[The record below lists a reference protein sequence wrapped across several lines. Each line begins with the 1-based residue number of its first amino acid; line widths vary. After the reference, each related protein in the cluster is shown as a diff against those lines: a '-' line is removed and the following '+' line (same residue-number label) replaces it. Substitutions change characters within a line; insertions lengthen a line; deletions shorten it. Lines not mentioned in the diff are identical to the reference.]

1 MFAISHT
8 TLCVGVIKNFVAF
21 NYNVPRLYKLQ
32 LMNINSQ
39 WKHIKT
45 MFKDKYDI
53 TFDFIQTQT
62 IREKKAGV
70 KRRGKKR
77 ETSFN

>member
-1 MFAISHT
+1 
-8 TLCVGVIKNFVAF
+8 
-21 NYNVPRLYKLQ
+21 
-32 LMNINSQ
+32 
-39 WKHIKT
+39 

-62 IREKKAGV
+62 IQKKAGV
-70 KRRGKKR
+70 KRRDKK